1 MLVVAEP
8 GAQIVVKD
16 LSEKGHVFNQA
27 EHPRQLASFLFRCVH
42 WYFSSSRFWNLFE
55 VDQTRNFHL
64 LHTQHFLVSDWEV
77 TLEAAFQRSKEGSV
91 CVVHQAAL
99 AMLFLVDFC
108 CFLCVV
114 SGAALGRGLG
124 FAKSNLNIFVIASV
138 WRGNRTGKTQL
149 LSWCRSRSN
158 KPVWGGK
165 TINWWG

>member
-42 WYFSSSRFWNLFE
+42 WYFSSSRLLKLIRGGSDQEFSSSAYTALLGIWLRGDIRGSFPE
-55 VDQTRNFHL
+55 V
-64 LHTQHFLVSDWEV
+64 
-77 TLEAAFQRSKEGSV
+77 KGGSV

>member
-1 MLVVAEP
+1 MSLIKP
-8 GAQIVVKD
+8 STHGSLHPSCSIVCINI
-16 LSEKGHVFNQA
+16 S
-27 EHPRQLASFLFRCVH
+27 LAAA
-42 WYFSSSRFWNLFE
+42 FWNLFE
-55 VDQTRNFHL
+55 VDQTRNFHLL